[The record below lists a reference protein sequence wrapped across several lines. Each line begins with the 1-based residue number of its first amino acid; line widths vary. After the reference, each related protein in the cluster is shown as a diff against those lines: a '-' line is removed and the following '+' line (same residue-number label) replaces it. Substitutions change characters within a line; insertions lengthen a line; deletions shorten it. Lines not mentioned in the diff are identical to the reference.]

1 MIDYKPILKQKLEQI
16 GLPVYYELFVDS
28 STKTPCITFI
38 ENNNIAEQEGDNL
51 FYSRV
56 SYNVKLWGNDLAVLM
71 PKAAAIDDVM
81 REQGFKRAS
90 FNELSVD
97 SQLELIMK
105 YEATAYEKI

>member
-71 PKAAAIDDVM
+71 SKAAAIDDVM

-90 FNELSVD
+90 FNELSID